1 MSSSPVE
8 LFVRAGRDNKMLGGC
23 PQCQRVFLALSVKS
37 EYGPLTLSVT
47 TVNPAKPPTELRG
60 AFSRLPAIRHDGEM
74 LTDVDEMLQYIDKL
88 FPQPSLAYDCDA
100 ATEACQDIFS
110 RFSYFIKDVS
120 HTPASLMTEL
130 RRLDAYL
137 VSSGRRYLCSDDH
150 PTHLD
155 CIMLPKLQHIR
166 VAAGALRQFQIP
178 ADLRGLWR
186 YLEAAYQSDLFFKT
200 CPADEEI
207 VAHWLEKP
215 ECRAVVDEATL
226 LSAARDRP
234 PTYSFDVPPPPAP

>member
-1 MSSSPVE
+1 MWPV
-8 LFVRAGRDNKMLGGC
+8 
-23 PQCQRVFLALSVKS
+23 
-37 EYGPLTLSVT
+37 
-47 TVNPAKPPTELRG
+47 
-60 AFSRLPAIRHDGEM
+60 
-74 LTDVDEMLQYIDKL
+74 
-88 FPQPSLAYDCDA
+88 
-100 ATEACQDIFS
+100 

-137 VSSGRRYLCSDDH
+137 VSSGHRYLCSDEH
-150 PTHLD
+150 LTHLD

-166 VAAGALRQFQIP
+166 VAAHALRNFQIP
-178 ADLRGLWR
+178 AELGGLWR
-186 YLEAAYQSDLFFKT
+186 YLESAYQSDLFFKT

-226 LSAARDRP
+226 SSATHDRP
-234 PTYSFDVPPPPAP
+234 PTYSFDVPHPSMAPWCSLYCLQCHWTALDMLLPLLLRSYQSLLECP